1 MAEDEQITIVGYA
14 IMGIKVR
21 SIFHFIIFV
30 VRAYTTKHQPTFLK
44 LGVIC
49 RQQQQQQQHEHPSLC
64 ELSYIIIVDDEYDA
78 FFKKN
83 SCWLCSVFF

>member
-30 VRAYTTKHQPTFLK
+30 VRVRAYTTKHQPTFFFNL
-44 LGVIC
+44 VSFADNNNNNNMSIHPCVNC
-49 RQQQQQQQHEHPSLC
+49 RSL
-64 ELSYIIIVDDEYDA
+64 LSLMM
-78 FFKKN
+78 N
-83 SCWLCSVFF
+83 MMLS